1 MGEKIK
7 TYQWTEKITSLYMM
21 IMFLVFPLYYQN
33 NYINMLEA
41 KNSVFVPATIAYLVI
56 GSVSILLVRLSTDKQ
71 PVKSKPVRKN
81 GKEASDA
88 KEKSAAAGLHKLQL
102 QDIFFL
108 IFLFTVVLSLLL
120 TDNFYTTW
128 EAPDCKMFGAKII
141 LLCCGI
147 YVIAARGYVFNKGVK
162 LTLIIGIGVVL
173 ILTVLNRYGIDP
185 LDMYSNL
192 VEHQK
197 HKYMSTIGN
206 ANILSNF
213 ICIFIP
219 LIMGLYMFAEGKA
232 AKIIYGILV
241 YLGMMAGVAT
251 NSDSFFLGFG
261 AGILFLLWFA
271 FDNKDKLCVFV
282 SMGSICAASMFSL
295 KLFNDLSSFAYKWNS
310 LQLDLIYNI
319 PWLIITA
326 MLVAAV
332 ILLARTDKELPLKKV
347 RNIVFTVLGATLVVF
362 IIFVIRVNTGDAATH
377 SRYLTFSDEWGT
389 NRGFVWT
396 RTCQLFSD
404 LPFYQQVIGIGPGEF
419 RDFFETF
426 NYERAAMGLPD
437 FADPHSEVLYYLV
450 ATGFIGM
457 IGYFGMIITSLV
469 KCIKVRSEET
479 VIMAAIFV
487 SWLAQGLVNNPLVFV
502 TPYIFLLLG
511 ISRYAVKKSL

>member
-7 TYQWTEKITSLYMM
+7 TYQWTEMVTALYMM

-41 KNSVFVPATIAYLVI
+41 KSALFVPVTLGYLVI
-56 GSVSILLVRLSTDKQ
+56 GAVSIVLVRLSTDKQ
-71 PVKSKPVRKN
+71 EQKCGKVLHGTKSGAMPVDV
-81 GKEASDA
+81 
-88 KEKSAAAGLHKLQL
+88 HKIMLL
-102 QDIFFL
+102 DIFFL
-108 IFLFTVVLSLLL
+108 VFLLAIVMTMIAA
-120 TDNFYTTW
+120 DNFYTVW
-128 EAPDCKMFGAKII
+128 EAPECKMFGAKII

-147 YVIAARGYVFNKGVK
+147 YVISSRGYMFNKAVK
-162 LTLIIGIGVVL
+162 LTFIVGIGAVL

-192 VEHQK
+192 VEYQK

-206 ANILSNF
+206 ANILANF

-219 LIMGLYMFAEGKA
+219 LIMGLYLYAEGKA
-232 AKIIYGILV
+232 ARIIYGILV
-241 YLGMMAGVAT
+241 YVGVMAGVAT

-261 AGILFLLWFA
+261 AAVVFLLWFA
-271 FDNKDKLCVFV
+271 MDSKEKLCAYL
-282 SMGSICAASMFSL
+282 SMGAIGAFAMFSL
-295 KLFNDLSSFAYKWNS
+295 KLFNDLSSYSYKWNS

-319 PWLIITA
+319 PWLIIA
-326 MLVAAV
+326 AVLVAAV
-332 ILLARTDKELPLKKV
+332 VLLVRMDKELPLKKI
-347 RNIVFTVLGATLVVF
+347 RNILFTVLGAGLVIFV
-362 IIFVIRVNTGDAATH
+362 IFVIRVNTGAV
-377 SRYLTFSDEWGT
+377 SVQSGYLTFSDEWGT
-389 NRGFVWT
+389 NRGFVWS
-396 RTCQLFSD
+396 RTWQLFTD

-450 ATGFIGM
+450 ATGFLGM
-457 IGYFGMIITSLV
+457 IGYFGMIIAALV
-469 KCIKVRSEET
+469 KCVKVRRSET
-479 VIMAAIFV
+479 IVIAAIFV

-502 TPYIFLLLG
+502 TPYIFLFLG
-511 ISRYAVKKSL
+511 ISRYAVKKTL